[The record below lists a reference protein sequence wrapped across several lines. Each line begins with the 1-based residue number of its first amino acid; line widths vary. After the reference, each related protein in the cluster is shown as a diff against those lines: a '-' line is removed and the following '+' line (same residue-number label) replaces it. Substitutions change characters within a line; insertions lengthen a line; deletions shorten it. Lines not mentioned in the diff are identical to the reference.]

1 MGFKRSVGL
10 AVGLLAI
17 TSLLAAGCGDDDDDV
32 SSGPSTSA
40 GAATTASGGGGTKCP
55 EGTKIAFF
63 GALTGSDAALGINE
77 RNGVKVALDRHNKM
91 NGACQVKLEEYDS
104 QGDPAQA
111 PALASKAVT
120 DSKVVA
126 VIGPAFS
133 GESRQANPIF
143 NEAGLPIITP
153 SATNP
158 SLSKNGWKI
167 FHRAVANDDLQGPA
181 ASKFILGK
189 GAKKVAVIDDA
200 SEYGKGLADIVR
212 AKVKEGGATTDVNE
226 AIDAKG
232 SDYSSTV
239 NKVKAAN
246 VDAVFYGGYYESAGR
261 LMKQLRD
268 GNVAATFVAG
278 DGALDAKF
286 LDSASGKGEG
296 AVLLAPGAYT
306 ATDQSFIDDY
316 KKINSVEPGLY
327 SVEAFDAANHVLA
340 AIMAGKTTR
349 ADINT
354 YIGSTPYKGILK
366 NYQYQAD
373 GELQGGGDIIVH
385 EVKSGK
391 ITLVGPVK

>member
-1 MGFKRSVGL
+1 MRNTRRMSL
-10 AVGLLAI
+10 AFSLLAA
-17 TSLLAAGCGDDDDDV
+17 TGLLAAGCSSDDSEV
-32 SSGPSTSA
+32 SSGGSSSSA
-40 GAATTASGGGGTKCP
+40 PAGGGANCP
-55 EGTKIAFF
+55 KDVKIGFF
-63 GALTGSDAALGINE
+63 GALTGSDAALGLNE
-77 RNGVKVALDRHNKM
+77 RNGVKVALDRYKKES
-91 NGACQVKLEEYDS
+91 GCEVKLEEYDS
-104 QGDPAQA
+104 QGEPAQA

-120 DSKVVA
+120 DKNVVA
-126 VIGPAFS
+126 IIGPAFS
-133 GESRQANPIF
+133 GESKTANPIF
-143 NEAGLPIITP
+143 NEGGLPIITP
-153 SATNP
+153 SATNAA
-158 SLSKNGWKI
+158 LSKNGWKI

-181 ASKFILGK
+181 AAKFILGK

-212 AKVKEGGATTDVNE
+212 TELREGGATTDVNE
-226 AIDAKG
+226 AIDPKG

-278 DGALDAKF
+278 DGSLDIKF
-286 LDSASGKGEG
+286 LDSAGGKGEG

-306 ATDQSFIDDY
+306 ASDQSFVDDY
-316 KKINSVEPGLY
+316 KRLNSGAEPGLY
-327 SVEAFDAANHVLA
+327 SVEGFDAANHVLA
-340 AIMAGKTTR
+340 AIKAGKTVR
-349 ADINT
+349 ADINA
-354 YIGSTPYKGILK
+354 YISSTPYQGLLK

-391 ITLVGPVK
+391 INLVGPVK

>member
-1 MGFKRSVGL
+1 MRITRGLGL
-10 AVGLLAI
+10 AVGLIAT
-17 TSLLAAGCGDDDDDV
+17 TSLLAAGCSDDEDPEV
-32 SSGPSTSA
+32 STG
-40 GAATTASGGGGTKCP
+40 ATTTGMANMPGMGNCP
-55 EGTKIAFF
+55 KDVKIGFF

-77 RNGVKVALDRHNKM
+77 RNGVRVALDRYKKESM
-91 NGACQVKLEEYDS
+91 CDVKLEEYDS

-111 PALASKAVT
+111 PALAQKAVS

-126 VIGPAFS
+126 IIGPAFS
-133 GESRQANPIF
+133 GESKTANPIF
-143 NEAGLPIITP
+143 NEGNLPIITP
-153 SATNP
+153 SATNAT
-158 SLSKNGWKI
+158 LSKNGWKI

-181 ASKFILGK
+181 AAKFILGK

-200 SEYGKGLADIVR
+200 SEYGKGLADTVR
-212 AKVKEGGATTDVNE
+212 AEVKEGGGTTDVNE
-226 AIDAKG
+226 AIDPKG

-278 DGALDAKF
+278 DGSLDAKF

-306 ATDQSFIDDY
+306 ATDQSFVDDY
-316 KKINSVEPGLY
+316 KRLNGGAEPGLY
-327 SVEAFDAANHVLA
+327 SVEGFDAANHVIA
-340 AIMAGKTTR
+340 AFKAGKTTR
-349 ADINT
+349 NDINT
-354 YIGSTPYKGILK
+354 YINTTPYKGLLK

-385 EVKSGK
+385 EIKQGK

>member
-1 MGFKRSVGL
+1 MGIKRSVGL
-10 AVGLLAI
+10 AFGLLAT
-17 TSLLAAGCGDDDDDV
+17 TSLLAVGCSSDDSSVSTGTTAGG
-32 SSGPSTSA
+32 SG
-40 GAATTASGGGGTKCP
+40 ATTGGSGSSCP
-55 EGTKIAFF
+55 KDLKIGFF

-77 RNGVKVALDRHNKM
+77 RNGVKVALDRYKKESS
-91 NGACQVKLEEYDS
+91 CEVKLEEYDS

-126 VIGPAFS
+126 IIGPAFS
-133 GESRQANPIF
+133 GESKTANPIF
-143 NEAGLPIITP
+143 NEAGLPIISP
-153 SATNP
+153 SATNA

-181 ASKFILGK
+181 AAKFIVGK
-189 GAKKVAVIDDA
+189 GAKKIAVIDDA
-200 SEYGKGLADIVR
+200 SEYGKGLADTVR
-212 AKVKEGGATTDVNE
+212 SKAKEGGATVDVNE
-226 AIDAKG
+226 AIDPKG

-278 DGALDAKF
+278 DGSLDAKF
-286 LDSASGKGEG
+286 IDSASGKGEG
-296 AVLLAPGAYT
+296 AVLLAPGFYT
-306 ATDQSFIDDY
+306 ATDQAFIDDY
-316 KKINSVEPGLY
+316 KKINNTEPGLY
-327 SVEAFDAANHVLA
+327 SVEGFDAANHVLA
-340 AIMAGKTTR
+340 ALKAGKITR

-354 YIGSTPYKGILK
+354 YISSTPYKGLLK
-366 NYQYQAD
+366 NYAYQAD

-391 ITLVGPVK
+391 ITVVGPVK

>member
-1 MGFKRSVGL
+1 MGMAF
-10 AVGLLAI
+10 GLLAA
-17 TSLLAAGCGDDDDDV
+17 TGLLAAGCSSEDSEV
-32 SSGPSTSA
+32 STGGTATSA
-40 GAATTASGGGGTKCP
+40 PGGANCP
-55 EGTKIAFF
+55 KDLKIGFF

-77 RNGVKVALDRHNKM
+77 RNGMRVAFERYKKES
-91 NGACQVKLEEYDS
+91 GCEVKLEPYDS

-111 PALASKAVT
+111 PGLASKAVG

-126 VIGPAFS
+126 IIGPAFS
-133 GESRQANPIF
+133 GESKQANPIF
-143 NEAGLPIITP
+143 NEGGLPIITP
-153 SATNP
+153 SATNAA
-158 SLSKNGWKI
+158 LSKNGWKI

-181 ASKFILGK
+181 AAKFIIGK
-189 GAKKVAVIDDA
+189 GAKKIAVIDDA

-212 AKVKEGGATTDVNE
+212 TKLKEGGATTDVNE
-226 AIDAKG
+226 AIDPKG

-278 DGALDAKF
+278 DGSLDAKF

-296 AVLLAPGAYT
+296 AVLLAPGNYT
-306 ATDQSFIDDY
+306 ATDQAFIDEY
-316 KKINSVEPGLY
+316 KKLNGGAEPGLY
-327 SVEAFDAANHVLA
+327 SVEGFDAANHVLA
-340 AIMAGKTTR
+340 ALKAGKTTR
-349 ADINT
+349 ADINAYVST
-354 YIGSTPYKGILK
+354 TPYQGLLK

-385 EVKSGK
+385 EVNGGK

>member
-1 MGFKRSVGL
+1 MGIKRSFGL
-10 AVGLLAI
+10 AIGMLAA
-17 TSLLAAGCGDDDDDV
+17 TGLLAAGCGDGDDEV
-32 SSGPSTSA
+32 TSGTSTS
-40 GAATTASGGGGTKCP
+40 GGSGATTGGGGNCP
-55 EGTKIAFF
+55 KDAKIGFF

-77 RNGVKVALDRHNKM
+77 RNGVRVALDRYKKES
-91 NGACQVKLEEYDS
+91 GCEVKLEEYDS

-111 PALASKAVT
+111 PALASKAAT
-120 DSKVVA
+120 DTKVLGIV
-126 VIGPAFS
+126 GPAFS
-133 GESRQANPIF
+133 GESKTANPIF

-153 SATNP
+153 SATNAT
-158 SLSKNGWKI
+158 LSKNNWKI

-200 SEYGKGLADIVR
+200 SEYGKGLADTVR
-212 AKVKEGGATTDVNE
+212 TKIKEGGATTDVNE
-226 AIDAKG
+226 AIDPKG

-278 DGALDAKF
+278 DGSLDAKF
-286 LDSASGKGEG
+286 IDSASGKGEG

-306 ATDQSFIDDY
+306 ATDQTFVDDY
-316 KKINSVEPGLY
+316 KRINNVDPGLY
-327 SVEAFDAANHVLA
+327 SVEGFDAANHFLA
-340 AIMAGKTTR
+340 AFKAGRTTR
-349 ADINT
+349 ADVNT
-354 YIGSTPYKGILK
+354 YVSSTPYKGLLK

-385 EVKSGK
+385 EVKQGK

>member
-1 MGFKRSVGL
+1 MRNTRRMSL
-10 AVGLLAI
+10 AFSLLAA
-17 TSLLAAGCGDDDDDV
+17 TGLLAAGCSSDDSEV
-32 SSGPSTSA
+32 SSGGSSSSAPAGGA
-40 GAATTASGGGGTKCP
+40 GANCP
-55 EGTKIAFF
+55 KDVKIGFF
-63 GALTGSDAALGINE
+63 GALTGSDAALGLNE
-77 RNGVKVALDRHNKM
+77 RNGVKVALDRYKKES
-91 NGACQVKLEEYDS
+91 GCEVKLEEYDS
-104 QGDPAQA
+104 QGEPAQA

-120 DSKVVA
+120 DKNVVA
-126 VIGPAFS
+126 IIGPAFS
-133 GESRQANPIF
+133 GESKTANPIF
-143 NEAGLPIITP
+143 NEGGLPIITP
-153 SATNP
+153 SATNAA
-158 SLSKNGWKI
+158 LSKNGWKI

-181 ASKFILGK
+181 AAKFILGK

-212 AKVKEGGATTDVNE
+212 TELREGGATTDVNE
-226 AIDAKG
+226 AIDPKG

-278 DGALDAKF
+278 DGSLDIKF
-286 LDSASGKGEG
+286 LDSAGGKGEG

-306 ATDQSFIDDY
+306 ASDQSFVDDY
-316 KKINSVEPGLY
+316 KRLNSGAEPGLY
-327 SVEAFDAANHVLA
+327 SVEGFDAANHVLA
-340 AIMAGKTTR
+340 AIKAGKTVR
-349 ADINT
+349 ADINA
-354 YIGSTPYKGILK
+354 YISSTPYQGLLK

-391 ITLVGPVK
+391 INLVGPVK

>member
-1 MGFKRSVGL
+1 MAFKRSFGL
-10 AVGLLAI
+10 AIGLLA
-17 TSLLAAGCGDDDDDV
+17 TTGLLAAGCGSDDETA
-32 SSGPSTSA
+32 SSTTTVGA
-40 GAATTASGGGGTKCP
+40 GATVTTGGSGSASCP
-55 EGTKIAFF
+55 RDAKIGFF

-77 RNGVKVALDRHNKM
+77 RNGVRVALDRAKKE
-91 NGACQVKLEEYDS
+91 GCDIKLEEYDS

-111 PALASKAVT
+111 PALAQKAVT
-120 DSKVVA
+120 DTKVLA

-133 GESRQANPIF
+133 GESKTANPIF
-143 NEAGLPIITP
+143 NEAGLGIITP
-153 SATNP
+153 SATNAT
-158 SLSKNGWKI
+158 LSKNGWKI

-181 ASKFILGK
+181 AAKFILGK
-189 GAKKVAVIDDA
+189 AAKKVAVIDDS
-200 SEYGKGLADIVR
+200 SEYGKGLADTVR

-226 AIDAKG
+226 AIDPKG

-278 DGALDAKF
+278 DGSLDAKF
-286 LDSASGKGEG
+286 IDSASGKGEG

-306 ATDQSFIDDY
+306 ATDQAFLDDY
-316 KKINSVEPGLY
+316 KRLNNIEPGLY
-327 SVEAFDAANHVLA
+327 SVEGFDAANHVIA
-340 AIMAGKTTR
+340 ALKAGKTTR

-354 YIGSTPYKGILK
+354 YISTTPYKGILK
-366 NYQYQAD
+366 TYQYQTD

>member
-1 MGFKRSVGL
+1 MGFKRSFGL
-10 AVGLLAI
+10 AIGLLA
-17 TSLLAAGCGDDDDDV
+17 TTGLLATGCGSDDDPV
-32 SSGPSTSA
+32 SSGTSTTGS
-40 GAATTASGGGGTKCP
+40 AATGGTGGGSAACP
-55 EGTKIAFF
+55 KDAKIGFF

-77 RNGVKVALDRHNKM
+77 RNGIRVALDRAKKD
-91 NGACQVKLEEYDS
+91 GCDVKLEEYDS

-111 PALASKAVT
+111 PALAQKAVT
-120 DSKVVA
+120 DSKVLA

-133 GESRQANPIF
+133 GESKTANPIF
-143 NEAGLPIITP
+143 NEAGLPIITA
-153 SATNP
+153 SATNAT
-158 SLSKNGWKI
+158 LSKNGWKI

-181 ASKFILGK
+181 AAKFILGK
-189 GAKKVAVIDDA
+189 AAKKVAVIDDA
-200 SEYGKGLADIVR
+200 SEYGKGLADTVR
-212 AKVKEGGATTDVNE
+212 AKLKEGGATTAVNE
-226 AIDAKG
+226 AIDPKG

-278 DGALDAKF
+278 DGSLDAKF
-286 LDSASGKGEG
+286 IDSASGKGEG

-306 ATDQSFIDDY
+306 ATDQTFVTDY
-316 KKINSVEPGLY
+316 KRLNNVDPGLY
-327 SVEAFDAANHVLA
+327 SVEGFDAANHVLA
-340 AIMAGKTTR
+340 ALKAAKATR
-349 ADINT
+349 SDINT
-354 YIGSTPYKGILK
+354 YINTTPYKGLLK
-366 NYQYQAD
+366 TYQYQAD